1 MKFEV
6 TILGSS
12 AALPTLERN
21 ATAQY
26 VICQNKHL
34 LIDCGEGTQL
44 QMRKYGLPLQKLSVI
59 LISHLH
65 GDHFFGLIGLVSS
78 MRLLGRT
85 KNLKIVGPKGLKELI
100 IALFEAGDTRFDF
113 EIEFV
118 ELENAYSGVI
128 HEDNSLEVITFPLK
142 HRIETWGYRI
152 QEKVKERPMKKS
164 MLEDSRLKVEF
175 IHRLKKGEDVELE
188 NGEVLMSVDFTELP
202 KKTNSYA
209 YCSDTAYWETIVPHI
224 KGATVLYHEAT
235 FIEKDKARAKK
246 TFHATAIQ
254 AAKIAKMAE
263 VGKLYMGHLSARY
276 PDGSKH
282 EEEARTEFPE
292 SYFVIDGQVIRIDN

>member
-6 TILGSS
+6 TILGSG

-21 ATAQY
+21 STAQY
-26 VICQNKHL
+26 LICQNKHL

-44 QMRKYGLPLQKLSVI
+44 QIRKYGLPLQKLSVI

-85 KNLKIVGPKGLKELI
+85 KNLKIIGPKGLKQLI

-113 EIEFV
+113 EIEFI
-118 ELENAYSGVI
+118 ELENSISGVI
-128 HEDNSLEVITFPLK
+128 HEDNVLEVVAFPLK
-142 HRIETWGYRI
+142 HRIDTWGFRVN
-152 QEKVKERPMKKS
+152 EKAKERPMKKS
-164 MLEDSRLKVEF
+164 MLNDPRLKVEF
-175 IHRLKKGEDVELE
+175 IHRLKKGENIILE
-188 NGEVLMSVDFTELP
+188 NGDELRSNEFTDPP

-209 YCSDTAYWETIVPHI
+209 YCSDTAYWETIIPFI
-224 KGATVLYHEAT
+224 DGASVLYHEAT

-246 TFHATAIQ
+246 TFHSTAIQ
-254 AAKIAKMAE
+254 AAKIAKMAK
-263 VGKLYMGHLSARY
+263 VDRLYMGHLSARY
-276 PDGSKH
+276 PNGLIH
-282 EEEARTEFPE
+282 EEEARTEFLA
-292 SYFVIDGQVIRIDN
+292 SYFVEDGQIIRVDK